1 MLIFSLL
8 RPARQN
14 QMLRYGLSSCLF
26 LCVVSA
32 VFAPPGFSSDTTLAW
47 NPSPEPEVAGYRLYY
62 GYASRDY
69 FPALEVGSLTSWTL
83 SDLVEGIPYYFAV
96 TAYDQAGN
104 ESDFSAE
111 VSQTIYE
118 DAEDISTSGWD
129 LCPSSLGG
137 GLIANVFDSDRQ
149 ANAIMLRGRDLS
161 TCFRLRNTNF
171 TDWNNASQFVIAWS
185 HKCLGLFRVT
195 VVVET
200 STEILQLSY
209 SPVDYDRLAMEGY
222 FDFGIGSN
230 AMNGRWHTFSRN
242 LQEDLNR
249 VRPGVSLV
257 KVKFFTLRGSC
268 KVTDIKLMQSP

>member
-1 MLIFSLL
+1 MLISSLL

-14 QMLRYGLSSCLF
+14 QTLRHCLSFCLF
-26 LCVVSA
+26 FGVVSA
-32 VFAPPGFSSDTTLAW
+32 VFAPLAFSSDTTLAW
-47 NPSPEPEVAGYRLYY
+47 NPSSDPSVAGYRLYY
-62 GYASRDY
+62 GNASRDY
-69 FPALEVGSLTSWTL
+69 FPALDVESRTSWKL
-83 SDLVEGIPYYFAV
+83 GDLVEGIPYYFAV

-118 DAEDISTSGWD
+118 DAQDISTSGWD

-149 ANAIMLRGRDLS
+149 AKAIMLRGRGLS
-161 TCFRLRNTNF
+161 SCFRLRNTNF
-171 TDWNNASQFVIAWS
+171 TDWNNTFQFVIGWC

-200 STEILQLSY
+200 SMETLQLSY
-209 SPVDYDRLAMEGY
+209 SPVDYDRLAMEDY

-230 AMNGRWHTFSRN
+230 AMNGRWHTFPATSR
-242 LQEDLNR
+242 Q
-249 VRPGVSLV
+249 
-257 KVKFFTLRGSC
+257 TLTGSG
-268 KVTDIKLMQSP
+268 QG